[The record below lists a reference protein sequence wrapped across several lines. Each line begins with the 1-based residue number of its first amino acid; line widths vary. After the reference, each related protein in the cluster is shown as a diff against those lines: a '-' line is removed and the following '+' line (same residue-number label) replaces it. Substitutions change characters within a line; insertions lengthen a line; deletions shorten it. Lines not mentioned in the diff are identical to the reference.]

1 MSSTVL
7 EVTRPA
13 HEDVERPIVRELQ
26 REPVNNLDRLFRSQ
40 RVRHIIHLI
49 TSTTDVLIDEYED
62 KDNARRDDI
71 AALGGQTASGTI
83 NLFSAFYDRIKELG
97 IREYH
102 RRHSTARVVDVIEE
116 YEELPKED
124 PLTKFSGEEAFGQY
138 LDMHE

>member
-40 RVRHIIHLI
+40 HVRHIIHLI

-97 IREYH
+97 VLRIPR
-102 RRHSTARVVDVIEE
+102 TW
-116 YEELPKED
+116 KESGGFTED
-124 PLTKFSGEEAFGQY
+124 SCFFPL
-138 LDMHE
+138 